1 MSLAKNTPDPPSAPE
16 AAGAAEIASQ
26 RERID
31 RLDAEILERL
41 NERIAAAV
49 RIGAIK
55 KALGLKVLD
64 TGREVSVYRHLL
76 NLNRGGLLPSRFLL
90 RIYADLIAA
99 SRDVQRTPQQIAAD
113 AAPARFAV
121 LGYPVGHSLSPVMH
135 NAAFAATGF
144 AGLYAAI
151 PVREIR
157 AAVAGL
163 KALDFRGASIT
174 IPHKQA
180 VMECLDEVEK
190 EARRIGAVN
199 TLLNREGRLAGWNTD
214 GAGAMEALK
223 EKTPLAGR
231 QAAVLGAG
239 GAARAVAFGIREEG
253 GTVTIFNRGRQ
264 RGEAL
269 AAELEADFRPLSEF
283 RGEDYELLINT
294 TPVGM
299 APAAGE
305 TPVPAGRLRPG
316 LVVMDIVY
324 NPLRTRLLAEAEAA
338 GCLTIDGLEMFVR
351 QGARQFEL
359 WTGLAAPVDVMRMAV
374 EAELM
379 ASS

>member
-1 MSLAKNTPDPPSAPE
+1 MSPRQKTPEGGSAHP
-16 AAGAAEIASQ
+16 AEIESQ
-26 RERID
+26 RARID
-31 RLDAEILERL
+31 RLDAEILGRL

-55 KALGLKVLD
+55 KRIGLNILD
-64 TGREVSVYRHLL
+64 TGREVNVYRNLL
-76 NLNRGGLLPSRFLL
+76 KQNHGGLLPSRFLL

-99 SRDVQRTPQQIAAD
+99 SREVQRTPHQVAD
-113 AAPARFAV
+113 DAVPSRFAV

-135 NAAFAATGF
+135 NAAFAATGYP
-144 AGLYAAI
+144 GLYAAI

-157 AAVAGL
+157 TAVAGL
-163 KALDFRGASIT
+163 RALDFRGASIT

-180 VMECLDEVEK
+180 VIDCLDEVDEG
-190 EARRIGAVN
+190 AGRIGAVN
-199 TLLNREGRLAGWNTD
+199 TIVNRDGRLRGWNTD
-214 GAGAMEALK
+214 GVGAIEALK
-223 EKTPLAGR
+223 EKTPLAGKA
-231 QAAVLGAG
+231 AAVLGAG
-239 GAARAVAFGIREEG
+239 GAARAVAFGLRGEG
-253 GTVTIFNRGRQ
+253 GRVTIFNRGRP

-269 AAELEADFRPLSEF
+269 AAELGAEFRPLSEF
-283 RGEDYELLINT
+283 RGEEFELLINT

-305 TPVPAGRLRPG
+305 TPVPAARLRPG

-324 NPLRTRLLAEAEAA
+324 TPLRTQLLKEAA
-338 GCLTIDGLEMFVR
+338 AAGAVTIDGLAMFIR
-351 QGARQFEL
+351 QGACQFEL
-359 WTGLAAPVDVMRMAV
+359 WTGIPAPVDVMRMAV